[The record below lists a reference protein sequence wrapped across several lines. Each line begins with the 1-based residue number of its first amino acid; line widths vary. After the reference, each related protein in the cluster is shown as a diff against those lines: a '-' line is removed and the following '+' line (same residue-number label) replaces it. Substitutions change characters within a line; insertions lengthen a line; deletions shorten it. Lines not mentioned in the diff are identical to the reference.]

1 MTETRRFTTAADRLA
16 ARPARSPR
24 RAWPSVALAGERRST
39 LIGSVGSDMLAPFQ
53 VRSFRFQFPADLL
66 TSWALEMENLVL
78 GWYILVET
86 GSVFLLTVLWALQ
99 YLGTLLA
106 PVLGMAGDRV
116 GHRSVLCAMRAWYTV
131 LSILMT
137 SLALSG
143 ALHPAYALA
152 IAGFAGLVRPAD
164 WGMRNA
170 VVGDT
175 MPADTLMATMGL
187 SRTTADSARIAG
199 ALAGAGLFAWLGLGP
214 VYFAI
219 ACCYAI
225 GFLFT
230 LGIAGRRSG
239 AAGHAGPRPSF
250 WRDLKEG
257 LAFVWDTPA
266 SLAAMWLAFLVNL
279 TAFPLTSG
287 LLPYIAKNV
296 YQVDQTGLGTLM
308 ASFALGSLIGSI
320 AVSLSGRRLRAARM
334 MIVFALCWYA
344 MLLGFVAMPGP
355 SSGRLMLIVA
365 GVAQSL
371 CMVPMSVMLLH
382 SAGERFR
389 GRVMGVRMMAIY
401 GVPIG
406 LLIAGFLIERVGF
419 APTAALYCVFGL
431 AMTALI
437 GLRWRG
443 ALWPLDAPANAR

>member
-1 MTETRRFTTAADRLA
+1 
-16 ARPARSPR
+16 
-24 RAWPSVALAGERRST
+24 
-39 LIGSVGSDMLAPFQ
+39 
-53 VRSFRFQFPADLL
+53 
-66 TSWALEMENLVL
+66 
-78 GWYILVET
+78 
-86 GSVFLLTVLWALQ
+86 
-99 YLGTLLA
+99 
-106 PVLGMAGDRV
+106 
-116 GHRSVLCAMRAWYTV
+116 
-131 LSILMT
+131 
-137 SLALSG
+137 
-143 ALHPAYALA
+143 
-152 IAGFAGLVRPAD
+152 
-164 WGMRNA
+164 

-214 VYFAI
+214 TYFAI
-219 ACCYAI
+219 ACCYAL

-230 LGIAGRRSG
+230 LGIAGRRVRV
-239 AAGHAGPRPSF
+239 AAPAGPRPSL

-257 LAFVWDTPA
+257 LAYVWDTPA

-287 LLPYIAKNV
+287 LLPYVAKDV
-296 YQVDQTGLGTLM
+296 YHIDQTGLGTLM
-308 ASFALGSLIGSI
+308 ASFALGSLIGSVV
-320 AVSLSGRRLRAARM
+320 VSLSGRALRAARM
-334 MIVFALCWYA
+334 MIVFALGWYA
-344 MLLGFVAMPGP
+344 MLLVFVAMPGP
-355 SSGRLMLIVA
+355 ASARCVLLLA
-365 GVAQSL
+365 GIAQSL

-389 GRVMGVRMMAIY
+389 GRVMGVRIWCIY

-406 LLIAGFLIERVGF
+406 LLVAGFLIERVGF
-419 APTAALYCVFGL
+419 AATAALYCVFGL

>member
-1 MTETRRFTTAADRLA
+1 MIRFANRYA
-16 ARPARSPR
+16 
-24 RAWPSVALAGERRST
+24 V
-39 LIGSVGSDMLAPFQ
+39 LAPFQ

-86 GSVFLLTVLWALQ
+86 GSVFLLTLLWALQ

-106 PVLGMAGDRV
+106 PMLGMAGDRI
-116 GHRSVLCAMRAWYTV
+116 GHRPVLCAMRAWYSV

-137 SLALSG
+137 SLALAGTLS
-143 ALHPAYALA
+143 PAYALA
-152 IAGFAGLVRPAD
+152 IAALAGIVRPAD

-175 MPADTLMATMGL
+175 MPGDTLMATMGL

-199 ALAGAGLFAWLGLGP
+199 ALAGAGLFAWLGLAP

-230 LGIAGRRSG
+230 LGIAGRRIRVT
-239 AAGHAGPRPSF
+239 APAGPRPSL

-257 LAFVWDTPA
+257 LAYVWDTPA

-287 LLPYIAKNV
+287 LLPYVAKDV
-296 YQVDQTGLGTLM
+296 YHIDQTGLGTLM
-308 ASFALGSLIGSI
+308 ASFALGSLIGSVV
-320 AVSLSGRRLRAARM
+320 VSLSGRALRAARM
-334 MIVFALCWYA
+334 MIVFAFGWYA
-344 MLLGFVAMPGP
+344 MLLVFVAMPGP
-355 SSGRLMLIVA
+355 ASARCVLLLA
-365 GVAQSL
+365 GIAQSL

-389 GRVMGVRMMAIY
+389 GRVMGVRIWCIY

-406 LLIAGFLIERVGF
+406 LLVAGFLIERVGF
-419 APTAALYCVFGL
+419 AATAALYCVFGL